1 MQCSL
6 EMNFIDCVVSPLWEH
21 MTHIFPKLAACNL
34 NVRKNRAAYQALA
47 ECSNEEI
54 AAVSWVLESDAMGIL
69 STGQA
74 APASQLAGHPPASS
88 APGKQSVVCN
98 ECCPCAA
105 TSMSPQ

>member
-21 MTHIFPKLAACNL
+21 MTHIFPKLVACNL

-54 AAVSWVLESDAMGIL
+54 AAVSWVPEFDAMGCPVHRAR
-69 STGQA
+69 STSKLA
-74 APASQLAGHPPASS
+74 ARTNSCTEPSRETL
-88 APGKQSVVCN
+88 N
-98 ECCPCAA
+98 CP
-105 TSMSPQ
+105 Q

>member
-1 MQCSL
+1 MAEELRLGLTPMPHMNAKDEHVQCSL

-54 AAVSWVLESDAMGIL
+54 AAVSWVSEPSATVVPF
-69 STGQA
+69 TGPA
-74 APASQLAGHPPASS
+74 APAS
-88 APGKQSVVCN
+88 
-98 ECCPCAA
+98 
-105 TSMSPQ
+105 